1 MFGQQVVSGL
11 SAGCLY
17 ALAALG
23 LVLIYRTMDI
33 VNFAHGE
40 MAMVSTFMAHTL
52 LVRLGLSYI
61 PAALG
66 AIIFAFIFGMAVERI
81 FLRPIQGGPLIS
93 LMIMTLGLFM
103 VFNGAAGW
111 VWGFDPVSF
120 PRAVSGRPIWLGDLI
135 ITRDSILVLAV
146 TIAMALALYV
156 VLRFT
161 MAGIAISATSQNSR
175 AARLMGVPVPKVY
188 ALTWGIS
195 AVLGAVAG
203 ILIAPTTFLSPSMMA
218 EVQIKAFTA
227 AVLGGFSSLP
237 GAVVGGLLL
246 GVLENL
252 VAGYISTELKS
263 TFAFA
268 LIVVVLFIRPSG
280 LLGTPPKRKV

>member
-1 MFGQQVVSGL
+1 VFGQQVVSGL

-161 MAGIAISATSQNSR
+161 MAGIAIRATSQNSR
-175 AARLMGVPVPKVY
+175 AARLMGVPVPRVY

-252 VAGYISTELKS
+252 VAGYVSTELKS

-268 LIVVVLFIRPSG
+268 LIVAVLFVRPSG

>member
-40 MAMVSTFMAHTL
+40 MAMVSTFMAHTF
-52 LVRLGLSYI
+52 LVRLGFSYI
-61 PAALG
+61 LAACG
-66 AIIFAFIFGMAVERI
+66 AIIFAFLFGMAVERI

-103 VFNGAAGW
+103 VMNGAAGW

-120 PRAVSGRPIWLGDLI
+120 PRAVSGRPIWIGDLI

-146 TIAMALALYV
+146 TIAMALALYM

-161 MAGIAISATSQNSR
+161 MAGIAIRATSQNSR

-227 AVLGGFSSLP
+227 AILGGFSSLP

-268 LIVVVLFIRPSG
+268 LIVAVLFIRPSG

>member
-40 MAMVSTFMAHTL
+40 MAMVSTFMAHTF
-52 LVRLGLSYI
+52 LVRLGFSYI
-61 PAALG
+61 LAACG
-66 AIIFAFIFGMAVERI
+66 AIIFAFLFGMAVERI

-103 VFNGAAGW
+103 VMNGAAGW

-120 PRAVSGRPIWLGDLI
+120 PRAVSGRPIWIGDLI

-146 TIAMALALYV
+146 TIAMALALYM

-161 MAGIAISATSQNSR
+161 MAGIAIRATSQNSR

-268 LIVVVLFIRPSG
+268 LIVAVLFIRPSG

>member
-1 MFGQQVVSGL
+1 
-11 SAGCLY
+11 
-17 ALAALG
+17 
-23 LVLIYRTMDI
+23 MDI

-40 MAMVSTFMAHTL
+40 MAMVSTFMAHTF
-52 LVRLGLSYI
+52 LVKLGFSYI
-61 PAALG
+61 LAAVC
-66 AIIFAFIFGMAVERI
+66 AIIFAFVFGMAVERV

-103 VFNGAAGW
+103 VLNGAAGW

-120 PRAVSGRPIWLGDLI
+120 PRAVSGRPIWIGDLI

-146 TIAMALALYV
+146 TIVMALALYA

-161 MAGIAISATSQNSR
+161 MAGIAIRATSQNSR

-268 LIVVVLFIRPSG
+268 LIVAVLFIRPSG

>member
-103 VFNGAAGW
+103 AFNGAAGW

-161 MAGIAISATSQNSR
+161 MAGIAIRATSQNSR

>member
-135 ITRDSILVLAV
+135 ITRDSILVLAM

-161 MAGIAISATSQNSR
+161 MAGIAIRATSQNSR

-268 LIVVVLFIRPSG
+268 LIVAVLFIRPSG

>member
-1 MFGQQVVSGL
+1 MFWQQVASGL

-23 LVLIYRTMDI
+23 LVLIYRTMEI

-40 MAMVSTFMAHTL
+40 MAMISTFVAYTL
-52 LVRLGLSYI
+52 LVRVGLPYVL
-61 PAALG
+61 AMLVAL
-66 AIIFAFIFGMAVERI
+66 AFAFIFGMAIERV
-81 FLRPIQGGPLIS
+81 FLRPIQEGPLVS
-93 LMIMTLGLFM
+93 MMIMTLGLFM

-120 PRAVSGRPIWLGDLI
+120 PYAVRGRPVFIGDI
-135 ITRDSILVLAV
+135 IVTRDSLLVLAV
-146 TIAMALALYV
+146 TVIMAGALYIA
-156 VLRFT
+156 LRFT
-161 MAGIAISATSQNSR
+161 MAGIAIRATSQNPR

-188 ALTWGIS
+188 SLTWGMS

-252 VAGYISTELKS
+252 VAGYISTQLKS

-268 LIVVVLFIRPSG
+268 LIVVVLLIRPSG
-280 LLGTPPKRKV
+280 IMGTTERRKV

>member
-17 ALAALG
+17 DLAALG

-161 MAGIAISATSQNSR
+161 MAGIAIRATSQNSR

>member
-66 AIIFAFIFGMAVERI
+66 AIIFAFIFGMAVERV

-161 MAGIAISATSQNSR
+161 MAGIAIRATSQNSR

>member
-40 MAMVSTFMAHTL
+40 MAMVSTFMAHTF
-52 LVRLGLSYI
+52 LVRLGFSYI
-61 PAALG
+61 LAACG
-66 AIIFAFIFGMAVERI
+66 AIIFAFLFGMAVERI

-103 VFNGAAGW
+103 VMNGAAGW

-120 PRAVSGRPIWLGDLI
+120 PRAVSGRPIWIGDLI

-146 TIAMALALYV
+146 TIAMALALYL

-161 MAGIAISATSQNSR
+161 MAGIAIRATSQNSR

-195 AVLGAVAG
+195 AALGAVAG

-268 LIVVVLFIRPSG
+268 LIVAVLFIRPSG

>member
-1 MFGQQVVSGL
+1 VFGQQVVSGL
-11 SAGCLY
+11 AAGCLY

-40 MAMVSTFMAHTL
+40 MAMVSTFMAHTF
-52 LVRLGLSYI
+52 LVRLGFSYI
-61 PAALG
+61 LAAVC
-66 AIIFAFIFGMAVERI
+66 AIIFAFVFGMAVERI

-103 VFNGAAGW
+103 VLNGAAGW

-120 PRAVSGRPIWLGDLI
+120 PRAVSGRPIWIGDLI

-146 TIAMALALYV
+146 TIAMALALYA

-161 MAGIAISATSQNSR
+161 MAGIAIRATSQNSR

-252 VAGYISTELKS
+252 VAGYVSTELKS

-268 LIVVVLFIRPSG
+268 LIVAVLFVRPSG

>member
-1 MFGQQVVSGL
+1 VFWQQVASGL

-23 LVLIYRTMDI
+23 LVLIYRTMEI

-40 MAMVSTFMAHTL
+40 MAMISTFVAYTL
-52 LVRLGLSYI
+52 LVRVGLPYVI
-61 PAALG
+61 AMLVAL
-66 AIIFAFIFGMAVERI
+66 AFAFIFGMAIERV
-81 FLRPIQGGPLIS
+81 FLRPIQEGPLVS
-93 LMIMTLGLFM
+93 MMIMTLGLFM

-111 VWGFDPVSF
+111 IWGFDPVSF
-120 PRAVSGRPIWLGDLI
+120 PYAVRGRPVFIGDI
-135 ITRDSILVLAV
+135 IVTRDSLLVLAV
-146 TIAMALALYV
+146 TVIMAGALYIA
-156 VLRFT
+156 LRFT
-161 MAGIAISATSQNSR
+161 MAGIAIRATSQNPR

-188 ALTWGIS
+188 SLTWGMS

-252 VAGYISTELKS
+252 VEGYISTQLKS

-268 LIVVVLFIRPSG
+268 LIVVVLLIRPSG
-280 LLGTPPKRKV
+280 IMGTTERRKV

>member
-1 MFGQQVVSGL
+1 VFGQQVVSGL

-40 MAMVSTFMAHTL
+40 MAMVSTFMAHTF

-61 PAALG
+61 LAACG
-66 AIIFAFIFGMAVERI
+66 AIVFAFVFGMAVERI

-103 VFNGAAGW
+103 VMNGAAGW

-120 PRAVSGRPIWLGDLI
+120 PRAVSGRPIWIGDLI

-146 TIAMALALYV
+146 TIAMALALYM

-161 MAGIAISATSQNSR
+161 MAGIAIRATSQNSR

-268 LIVVVLFIRPSG
+268 LIVAVLFIRPSG

>member
-1 MFGQQVVSGL
+1 MFWQQVASGL

-23 LVLIYRTMDI
+23 LVLIYRTMEI

-40 MAMVSTFMAHTL
+40 MAMISTFVAYTL
-52 LVRLGLSYI
+52 LVRVGLPYVL
-61 PAALG
+61 AMLVAL
-66 AIIFAFIFGMAVERI
+66 AFAFIFGMAIERV
-81 FLRPIQGGPLIS
+81 FLRPIQEGPLVS
-93 LMIMTLGLFM
+93 MMIMTLGLFM

-111 VWGFDPVSF
+111 IWGFDPVSF
-120 PRAVSGRPIWLGDLI
+120 PYAVRGRPVFIGDI
-135 ITRDSILVLAV
+135 IVTRDSLLVLAV
-146 TIAMALALYV
+146 TVIMAGALYIA
-156 VLRFT
+156 LRFT
-161 MAGIAISATSQNSR
+161 MAGIAIRATSQNPR

-188 ALTWGIS
+188 SLTWGMS

-252 VAGYISTELKS
+252 VAGYISTQLKS

-268 LIVVVLFIRPSG
+268 LIVVVLLIRPSG
-280 LLGTPPKRKV
+280 IMGTPERRKV

>member
-1 MFGQQVVSGL
+1 VFGQQVVSGL

-66 AIIFAFIFGMAVERI
+66 AIIFAFIFGMAVERV

-161 MAGIAISATSQNSR
+161 MAGIAIRATSQNSR

>member
-1 MFGQQVVSGL
+1 VFGQQVVSGL

-161 MAGIAISATSQNSR
+161 MAGIAIRATSQNSR

-268 LIVVVLFIRPSG
+268 LIVAVLFIRPSG

>member
-11 SAGCLY
+11 AAGCLY

-40 MAMVSTFMAHTL
+40 MAMVSTFMAHTF
-52 LVRLGLSYI
+52 LVRLGFSYI

-66 AIIFAFIFGMAVERI
+66 ALIFAFIFGMAVERI

-103 VFNGAAGW
+103 VLNGAAGW

-120 PRAVSGRPIWLGDLI
+120 PRAVQGRPIWIGDLI

-146 TIAMALALYV
+146 TIAMALALYL

-161 MAGIAISATSQNSR
+161 MAGIAIRATSQNSR

-203 ILIAPTTFLSPSMMA
+203 ILIAPTTFLSPGMMA

>member
-1 MFGQQVVSGL
+1 VFGQQVVSGL

-40 MAMVSTFMAHTL
+40 MAMVSTFMAHTF
-52 LVRLGLSYI
+52 LVRLGFSYI
-61 PAALG
+61 LAACG
-66 AIIFAFIFGMAVERI
+66 AIMFAFLFGMAVERI

-103 VFNGAAGW
+103 VMNGAAGW
-111 VWGFDPVSF
+111 IWGFDPVSF
-120 PRAVSGRPIWLGDLI
+120 PRAVQGRPIWIGDLI

-146 TIAMALALYV
+146 TIIMALALYV

-161 MAGIAISATSQNSR
+161 MAGIAIRATSQNSR

-252 VAGYISTELKS
+252 VAGYVSTELKS

-268 LIVVVLFIRPSG
+268 LIVAVLFVRPSG

>member
-11 SAGCLY
+11 AAGCLY

-40 MAMVSTFMAHTL
+40 MAMVSTFMAHTF
-52 LVRLGLSYI
+52 LVRLGFSYI
-61 PAALG
+61 LAAVC
-66 AIIFAFIFGMAVERI
+66 AIIFAFVFGMAVERI

-103 VFNGAAGW
+103 VLNGAAGW

-120 PRAVSGRPIWLGDLI
+120 PRAVSGRPIWIGDLI

-146 TIAMALALYV
+146 TIAMALALYA

-161 MAGIAISATSQNSR
+161 MAGIAIRATSQNSR

-252 VAGYISTELKS
+252 VAGYVSTELKS

-268 LIVVVLFIRPSG
+268 LIVAVLFVRPSG

>member
-1 MFGQQVVSGL
+1 VFGQQVVSGL

-40 MAMVSTFMAHTL
+40 MAMVSTFMAHTF
-52 LVRLGLSYI
+52 LVRLGFSYI
-61 PAALG
+61 LAALG
-66 AIIFAFIFGMAVERI
+66 ALIFAFIFGMAVERI

-103 VFNGAAGW
+103 VLNGAAGW

-120 PRAVSGRPIWLGDLI
+120 PRAVSGRPIWIGDLI

-146 TIAMALALYV
+146 TIAMALALYL

-161 MAGIAISATSQNSR
+161 MAGIAIRATSQNSR

-218 EVQIKAFTA
+218 EVQMKAFTA

-252 VAGYISTELKS
+252 VAGYVSTELKS

>member
-1 MFGQQVVSGL
+1 MFWQQVASGL

-23 LVLIYRTMDI
+23 LVLIYRTMEI

-40 MAMVSTFMAHTL
+40 MAMISTFVAYTL
-52 LVRLGLSYI
+52 LVRVGLPYVL
-61 PAALG
+61 AMLVAL
-66 AIIFAFIFGMAVERI
+66 AFAFIFGMAIERV
-81 FLRPIQGGPLIS
+81 FLRPIQEGPLVS
-93 LMIMTLGLFM
+93 MMIMTLGLFM

-120 PRAVSGRPIWLGDLI
+120 PYAVRGRPVFIGDI
-135 ITRDSILVLAV
+135 IVTRDSLLVLAV
-146 TIAMALALYV
+146 TVIMAGALYLA
-156 VLRFT
+156 LRFT
-161 MAGIAISATSQNSR
+161 MAGIAIRATSQNPR

-188 ALTWGIS
+188 SLTWGMS

-252 VAGYISTELKS
+252 VAGYISTQLKS

-268 LIVVVLFIRPSG
+268 LIVVVLLIRPSG
-280 LLGTPPKRKV
+280 IMGTTERRKV

>member
-1 MFGQQVVSGL
+1 VFGQQVVSGL
-11 SAGCLY
+11 AAGCLY

-40 MAMVSTFMAHTL
+40 MAMVSTFMAHTF
-52 LVRLGLSYI
+52 LVRLGFSYI
-61 PAALG
+61 LAAVC
-66 AIIFAFIFGMAVERI
+66 AIMFAFVFGMAVERI

-103 VFNGAAGW
+103 VLNGAAGW

-120 PRAVSGRPIWLGDLI
+120 PRAVSGRPIWIGDLI

-146 TIAMALALYV
+146 TIAMALALYA

-161 MAGIAISATSQNSR
+161 MAGIAIRATSQNSR

-252 VAGYISTELKS
+252 VAGYVSTELKS

-268 LIVVVLFIRPSG
+268 LIVAVLFVRPSG

>member
-40 MAMVSTFMAHTL
+40 MAMVSTFMAHTF
-52 LVRLGLSYI
+52 LVKLGFSYI
-61 PAALG
+61 LAAVC
-66 AIIFAFIFGMAVERI
+66 AIIFAFVFGMAVERV

-103 VFNGAAGW
+103 VLNGAAGW

-120 PRAVSGRPIWLGDLI
+120 PRAVSGRPIWIGDLI

-146 TIAMALALYV
+146 TIVMALALYA

-161 MAGIAISATSQNSR
+161 MAGIAIRATSQNSR

-268 LIVVVLFIRPSG
+268 LIVAVLFIRPSG

>member
-1 MFGQQVVSGL
+1 M
-11 SAGCLY
+11 
-17 ALAALG
+17 
-23 LVLIYRTMDI
+23 LIYRTMEI

-40 MAMVSTFMAHTL
+40 MAMISTFVAYTL
-52 LVRLGLSYI
+52 LVRVGLPYVL
-61 PAALG
+61 AMLG
-66 AIIFAFIFGMAVERI
+66 AMAFAFVFGMAIERV
-81 FLRPIQGGPLIS
+81 FLRPIQEGPLVS
-93 LMIMTLGLFM
+93 MMIMTLGLFM

-111 VWGFDPVSF
+111 IWGFDPVSF
-120 PRAVSGRPIWLGDLI
+120 PYAVRGRPVFIGDI
-135 ITRDSILVLAV
+135 IVTRDSLLVLAV
-146 TIAMALALYV
+146 TVIMAGALYLA
-156 VLRFT
+156 LRFT
-161 MAGIAISATSQNSR
+161 MAGIAIRATSQNPR

-188 ALTWGIS
+188 SLTWGMS

-252 VAGYISTELKS
+252 VAGYISTQLKS

-268 LIVVVLFIRPSG
+268 LIVVVLLIRPSG
-280 LLGTPPKRKV
+280 IMGTTERRKV

>member
-66 AIIFAFIFGMAVERI
+66 AIIFAFIFGMAVERV

-120 PRAVSGRPIWLGDLI
+120 PRAVSGRPISLGDLI

-161 MAGIAISATSQNSR
+161 MAGIAIRATSQNSR

>member
-1 MFGQQVVSGL
+1 VFGQQVVSGL

-161 MAGIAISATSQNSR
+161 MAGIAIRATSQNSR

>member
-1 MFGQQVVSGL
+1 VFGQQVVSGL

-161 MAGIAISATSQNSR
+161 MAGIAIRATSQNSR
-175 AARLMGVPVPKVY
+175 AARLMGVPVPRVY

>member
-1 MFGQQVVSGL
+1 MFWQQVASGL

-23 LVLIYRTMDI
+23 LVLIYRTMEI

-40 MAMVSTFMAHTL
+40 MAMISTFVAYTL
-52 LVRLGLSYI
+52 LVRVGLPYVI
-61 PAALG
+61 AMLVAL
-66 AIIFAFIFGMAVERI
+66 AFAFIFGMAIERV
-81 FLRPIQGGPLIS
+81 FLRPIQEGPLVS
-93 LMIMTLGLFM
+93 MMIMTLGLFM

-111 VWGFDPVSF
+111 IWGFDPVSF
-120 PRAVSGRPIWLGDLI
+120 PYAVRGRPVFIGDI
-135 ITRDSILVLAV
+135 IVTRDSLLVLAV
-146 TIAMALALYV
+146 TVIMAGALYIA
-156 VLRFT
+156 LRFT
-161 MAGIAISATSQNSR
+161 MAGIAIRATSQNPR

-188 ALTWGIS
+188 SLTWGMS

-203 ILIAPTTFLSPSMMA
+203 VLIAPTTFLSPSMMA

-252 VAGYISTELKS
+252 VAGYISTQLKS

-268 LIVVVLFIRPSG
+268 LIVVVLLIRPSG
-280 LLGTPPKRKV
+280 IMGTTERRKV

>member
-1 MFGQQVVSGL
+1 MFWQQVASGL

-23 LVLIYRTMDI
+23 LVLIYRTMEI

-40 MAMVSTFMAHTL
+40 MAMISTFVAYTL
-52 LVRLGLSYI
+52 LVRVGLPYVL
-61 PAALG
+61 AMLVAL
-66 AIIFAFIFGMAVERI
+66 AFAFIFGMAIERV
-81 FLRPIQGGPLIS
+81 FLRPIQEGPLVS
-93 LMIMTLGLFM
+93 MMIMTLGLFM

-111 VWGFDPVSF
+111 IWGFDPVSF
-120 PRAVSGRPIWLGDLI
+120 PYAVRGRPVFIGDI
-135 ITRDSILVLAV
+135 IVTRDSLLVLAV
-146 TIAMALALYV
+146 TVIMAGALYLA
-156 VLRFT
+156 LRFT
-161 MAGIAISATSQNSR
+161 MAGIAIRATSQNPR

-188 ALTWGIS
+188 SLTWGMS

-203 ILIAPTTFLSPSMMA
+203 VLIAPTTFLSPSMMA

-252 VAGYISTELKS
+252 VAGYISTQLKS

-268 LIVVVLFIRPSG
+268 LIVVVLLIRPSG
-280 LLGTPPKRKV
+280 IMGTPERRKV

>member
-1 MFGQQVVSGL
+1 MFWQQVASGL

-23 LVLIYRTMDI
+23 LVLIYRTMEI

-40 MAMVSTFMAHTL
+40 MAMISTFVAYTL
-52 LVRLGLSYI
+52 LVRVGLPYVI
-61 PAALG
+61 AMLVAL
-66 AIIFAFIFGMAVERI
+66 AFAFIFGMAIERV
-81 FLRPIQGGPLIS
+81 FLRPIQEGPLVS
-93 LMIMTLGLFM
+93 MMIMTLGLFM

-120 PRAVSGRPIWLGDLI
+120 PYAVRGRPVFIGDI
-135 ITRDSILVLAV
+135 IVTRDSLLVLAV
-146 TIAMALALYV
+146 TVIMAGALYIA
-156 VLRFT
+156 LRFT
-161 MAGIAISATSQNSR
+161 MAGIAIRATSQNPR

-188 ALTWGIS
+188 SLTWGMS

-203 ILIAPTTFLSPSMMA
+203 VLIAPTTFLSPSMMA

-252 VAGYISTELKS
+252 VAGYISTQLKS

-268 LIVVVLFIRPSG
+268 LIVVVLLIRPSG
-280 LLGTPPKRKV
+280 IMGTTERRKV

>member
-1 MFGQQVVSGL
+1 MFWQQVASGL

-23 LVLIYRTMDI
+23 LVLIYRTMEI

-40 MAMVSTFMAHTL
+40 MAMISTFVAYTL
-52 LVRLGLSYI
+52 LVRVGLPYVL
-61 PAALG
+61 AMLVAL
-66 AIIFAFIFGMAVERI
+66 AFAFIFGMAIERV
-81 FLRPIQGGPLIS
+81 FLRPIQEGPLVS
-93 LMIMTLGLFM
+93 MMIMTLGLFM

-120 PRAVSGRPIWLGDLI
+120 PYAVRGRPVFIGDI
-135 ITRDSILVLAV
+135 IVTRDSLLVLAV
-146 TIAMALALYV
+146 TVIMAGALYIA
-156 VLRFT
+156 LRFT
-161 MAGIAISATSQNSR
+161 MAGIAIRATSQNPR

-188 ALTWGIS
+188 SLTWGMS

-203 ILIAPTTFLSPSMMA
+203 VLIAPTTFLSPSMMA

-252 VAGYISTELKS
+252 VAGYISTQLKS

-268 LIVVVLFIRPSG
+268 LIVVVLLIRPSG
-280 LLGTPPKRKV
+280 IMGTTERRKV